1 MAEWDKMIQRQLMEE
16 EEKYIK
22 RRQEEEAERDRND
35 RANRISE
42 LLHSPCGIC
51 GSEEHKAIT
60 QLTAGD
66 QSTIDYECPAAAQEQ
81 WDADLHPST
90 YRRNIAICTY
100 KFAQMY
106 GFVAGSVRDAFPN
119 LQAHGVG
126 KHLNMVKF
134 YKLRMEILD
143 ICAEQKE
150 SERRFK
156 RDIPRDEHSNED
168 AC

>member
-1 MAEWDKMIQRQLMEE
+1 MQRRLMEE
-16 EEKYIK
+16 EDIYIK

-60 QLTAGD
+60 QLITGD
-66 QSTIDYECPAAAQEQ
+66 QSTIVYECPAAAQEH
-81 WDADLHPST
+81 WDVDLHPST
-90 YRRNIAICTY
+90 YRRNIAVRTY

-119 LQAHGVG
+119 LQVHGVG
-126 KHLNMVKF
+126 KHLNMVKS

-156 RDIPRDEHSNED
+156 RETPLDENNDED
-168 AC
+168 DH